1 MFGGE
6 LQEGSFA
13 IFAGAA
19 IDIDYAQSTRTDG
32 EANVAIW
39 IGCPECPN
47 SVDIAGC
54 TVKSLRRFERG
65 MLSG

>member
-1 MFGGE
+1 MCGGE
-6 LQEGSFA
+6 LQQGSFA

-19 IDIDYAQSTRTDG
+19 IDIDYAQSTRTGG

-39 IGCPECPN
+39 MGCPECPN
-47 SVDIAGC
+47 SVNIAGC
-54 TVKSLRRFERG
+54 TVKSSRRFECG